1 NITGITDGNGNETS
15 YILDDWGRITQI
27 TTPEGGTEKYTYDFA
42 GNITSTTD
50 ANGGRIEYF
59 YNNLGQVS
67 EIKDQEGNSEY
78 FYYDNEGN
86 LTKHID
92 RNQNHVDRKYNIDRN
107 IIDLKA
113 YTVNQELMAIDAKQ
127 AEEDK
132 KNEEENAKNIAL
144 TKPLAPSHNRFT
156 ERIKRQ
162 KEKQLL
168 EEQNPKVIE
177 DLDKYKINIV
187 NQRFNYNA
195 DGTLNNAYTGN
206 MIYNYTYN
214 KDGILES
221 KSASGKTLIS
231 YTYDGHS
238 EHSAIKVV

>member
-1 NITGITDGNGNETS
+1 ME
-15 YILDDWGRITQI
+15 R
-27 TTPEGGTEKYTYDFA
+27 
-42 GNITSTTD
+42 
-50 ANGGRIEYF
+50 R
-59 YNNLGQVS
+59 
-67 EIKDQEGNSEY
+67 
-78 FYYDNEGN
+78 
-86 LTKHID
+86 
-92 RNQNHVDRKYNIDRN
+92 YNIDRN

-113 YTVNQELMAIDAKQ
+113 YTVNQKLMAIEAKQ
-127 AEEDK
+127 A
-132 KNEEENAKNIAL
+132 EEENAKNIGL
-144 TKPLAPSHNRFT
+144 TKPLALSNNRFT

-162 KEKQLL
+162 KEKKLL

-177 DLDKYKINIV
+177 DLDKYKLNLV

-206 MIYNYTYN
+206 MMYNYTYN
-214 KDGILES
+214 KEGILES